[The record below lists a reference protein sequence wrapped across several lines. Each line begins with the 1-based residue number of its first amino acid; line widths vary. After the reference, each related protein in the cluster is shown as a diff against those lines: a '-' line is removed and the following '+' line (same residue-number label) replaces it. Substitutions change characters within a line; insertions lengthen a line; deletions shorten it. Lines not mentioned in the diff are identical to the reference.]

1 MFIKIKYERQVYLIG
16 SKRLNTIQQLVEI
29 AERHFEKLP
38 KMYTFTYKDE
48 DDDDIVLE
56 NQQNINTFVKQM
68 ANLDEIYIQQC

>member
-1 MFIKIKYERQVYLIG
+1 MFVKIKYERQVYLIG

-56 NQQNINTFVKQM
+56 N
-68 ANLDEIYIQQC
+68 